1 MQCLDCR
8 TESKDT
14 HSVGVCQGCG
24 AGVCESHARI
34 TSRTVRHGSPQGPC
48 AQAEARRVLCTVCAE
63 AEALTAAAVT
73 L

>member
-14 HSVGVCQGCG
+14 PSVGVCQGCG

-34 TSRTVRHGSPQGPC
+34 TSRTVRHGTPQGPS
-48 AQAEARRVLCTVCAE
+48 AQSEARWVLCKVCAE
-63 AEALTAAAVT
+63 AEALTATALT